1 MIRGTM
7 ARSWTLSPDP
17 RLEDGERAEHEFIG
31 PFTRVT
37 LTDRRI
43 IFSTFWM
50 GDTSIAYDQV
60 TRVQGGFSA
69 GAHDLRDN
77 STVVYGIY
85 VAYGEGKQRREQW
98 AWITDPR
105 GAARL
110 IVARGQSGQS
120 GQA

>member
-1 MIRGTM
+1 MISGTM

-50 GDTSIAYDQV
+50 GDTAIAYDQV

-85 VAYGEGKQRREQW
+85 VAYGEGKQEREQW
-98 AWITDPR
+98 AWIPDPR
-105 GAARL
+105 GAAGL
-110 IVARGQSGQS
+110 ILSRGQSGRL
-120 GQA
+120 GQG